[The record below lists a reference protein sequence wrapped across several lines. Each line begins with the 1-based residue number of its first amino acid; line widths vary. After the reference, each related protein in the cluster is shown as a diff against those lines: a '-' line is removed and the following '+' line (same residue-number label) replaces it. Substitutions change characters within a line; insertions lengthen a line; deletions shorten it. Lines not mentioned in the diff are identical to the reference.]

1 MGQITIEIKDDN
13 GNVIGKKTYE
23 LSKVQ
28 TLSEIELEV
37 EKLRKLL
44 LPEITKELFES
55 AQLEY
60 KKKVN

>member
-13 GNVIGKKTYE
+13 GNVIGKKIYE

-60 KKKVN
+60 KEKVN